1 MRVLFYSGGVTGSGH
16 IVLGLCVAAAL
27 KRSGMPYEVAIL
39 SVETPF
45 AQLARRSG
53 VSIMTLPAEEADAL
67 GPERYRESAL
77 FRAIDSYRPDFLIV
91 DLFWF
96 NLDAFLRELPCK
108 KILLIRQV
116 DPAIFH
122 FRVPGRELT
131 FPARQIEPLV
141 LRDRDEI
148 MDRAAARADLGFG
161 DKEETCLFAFNGK
174 QGEGASAWKSYSYL
188 REEGWKVYR
197 SDNRQG
203 GLFPAVDWFN
213 AFDMLV
219 CGAGYSAFWEARAFG
234 KEAFFL
240 PFPRR
245 FEDQARR
252 AALNADYRP
261 RANGADEL
269 VALLR
274 D

>member
-131 FPARQIEPLV
+131 FHPADYDIILKTEPGFELPFPARQI
-141 LRDRDEI
+141 
-148 MDRAAARADLGFG
+148 ADLGFG

-234 KEAFFL
+234 KEAFFV

-245 FEDQARR
+245 FEDQARGR
-252 AALNADYRP
+252 
-261 RANGADEL
+261 
-269 VALLR
+269 
-274 D
+274 